1 MIAMKKL
8 LAFVP
13 VCAILLFSAA
23 CSTQN
28 VPAVRYTLSA
38 RAPAKGVEAEI
49 VPAVK
54 FTRITVPAYIDTQQ
68 IVTRKS
74 ENSVLVSNSQ
84 RWAEPLAYAIQ
95 RLIPAQVSQLLCGKT
110 LSPFESVSVFID
122 RLDGKLG
129 GDSVQISAQIVIARI
144 REASLENKSFIF
156 AQSVP
161 ATRPESASADARY
174 AAYAQSLSQA
184 IFKLSE
190 TIAAALEKP
199 ESAR

>member
-1 MIAMKKL
+1 MKKF

-13 VCAILLFSAA
+13 ACAILLFSVA

-28 VPAVRYTLSA
+28 VPVVRYTLTSRLPEKSVQA
-38 RAPAKGVEAEI
+38 EA

-54 FTRITVPAYIDTQQ
+54 FSRITVPAYIDSQQ

-74 ENSVLVSNSQ
+74 ETSVLVNDSQ

-129 GDSVQISAQIVIARI
+129 GDFVQISAQIVITRV
-144 REASLENKSFIF
+144 RESALENESFIF
-156 AQSVP
+156 TQSIP
-161 ATRPESASADARY
+161 ATCPESATADARY
-174 AAYAQSLSQA
+174 TAYAQSLSQA
-184 IFKLSE
+184 VFKLSE
-190 TIAAALEKP
+190 TIAAALEKS
-199 ESAR
+199 ETN